1 MKWRPDSKNKRYMFR
16 KMIDGELITITA
28 SDLAELRKQENDLP
42 CRIDRGNKLNIRNA
56 RMTLNA
62 YFDFCKETFAKSGG
76 KATTCTNYES
86 YYNTYIKNT
95 IGKKQITVSPWRWL
109 LPKAEHPSVPL
120 WSEPS
125 FRELITRIVEHLNKE
140 AAENSTEQTENFC
153 PHMVRHTYTSLAYTA
168 GADVKIVSQ
177 NLGHAST
184 SVTLDT
190 YTHLTE
196 KSSIS
201 SGSIEIYE
209 DNTR

>member
-1 MKWRPDSKNKRYMFR
+1 MKSSKKAL
-16 KMIDGELITITA
+16 E
-28 SDLAELRKQENDLP
+28 QEVS
-42 CRIDRGNKLNIRNA
+42 KLNIRNA

-109 LPKAEHPSVPL
+109 LPKAEHPSAPL